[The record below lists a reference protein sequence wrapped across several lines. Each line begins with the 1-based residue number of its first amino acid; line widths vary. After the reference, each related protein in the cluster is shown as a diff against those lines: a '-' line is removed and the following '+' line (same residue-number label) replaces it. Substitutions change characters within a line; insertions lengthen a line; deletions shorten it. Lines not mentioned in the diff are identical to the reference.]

1 MYLLYT
7 QFYNNRLHKRS
18 VLDSNIIR
26 FSPAPPQF
34 VSLSEEANL
43 KLHLV
48 HISLVPFVW
57 SGDLPGL
64 NLDRVHDLMTTSPEA
79 LPPSARHLLQLL
91 EQQNA
96 ARVSLILTRRC
107 VQGVVSF

>member
-1 MYLLYT
+1 MRIFVGDGLRERLFLLFHNLTQLYLLP
-7 QFYNNRLHKRS
+7 L
-18 VLDSNIIR
+18 
-26 FSPAPPQF
+26 QF

-43 KLHLV
+43 KLHLL

-64 NLDRVHDLMTTSPEA
+64 NLERVHDLMTTSPEA

-96 ARVSLILTRRC
+96 ARVSS
-107 VQGVVSF
+107 V